1 MQQSEGV
8 QLSAVSTVAEA
19 SRHSARG
26 EGVQRAGMPARIKS
40 EDLGKFPKMRVRG
53 ARRGYAVQRALAVRG
68 LSRGDLQRSS
78 GLEQVASR
86 TASPCTG
93 GGIVLAC
100 G

>member
-1 MQQSEGV
+1 
-8 QLSAVSTVAEA
+8 
-19 SRHSARG
+19 
-26 EGVQRAGMPARIKS
+26 
-40 EDLGKFPKMRVRG
+40 MRVRG
-53 ARRGYAVQRALAVRG
+53 ARRGYAVQRPLAVRG